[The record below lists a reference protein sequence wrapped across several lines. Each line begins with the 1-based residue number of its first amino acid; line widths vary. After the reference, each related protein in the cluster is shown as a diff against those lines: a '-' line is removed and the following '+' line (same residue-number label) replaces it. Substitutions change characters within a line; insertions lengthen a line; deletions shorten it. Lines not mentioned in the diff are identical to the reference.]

1 MPGADWPIA
10 YGFGLVQDQWLC
22 LTYIGAVVLLLAVSP
37 GVDPRGSR
45 LFGLAGRMALTNYM
59 VQAAVLDAL
68 ASGYGFGL
76 KLRPRVYVA
85 AAVAA
90 LRPRGRG
97 EPRVAG
103 ALPVRAARV
112 ALALVHLCAP
122 AAASAC
128 RRSGRARDVASGLL
142 YRRARRFRM
151 SNQRV
156 VLITGASSGV
166 GQATAR
172 LLAQQ
177 GHKVF
182 GTSRAP
188 TGAEPVANLTMVA
201 LDVRSDASVAACVNA
216 VSSQAGRVDVLVNNA
231 GYELGGALEEHSI
244 DEAKA
249 QFETNFFG
257 VVRMTKAVLPLMR
270 RQKEGQIVNI
280 SSLSGLRADSVHGH
294 VFRQQVRRGRLHRS
308 AAHGAQAAQHP
319 CLADRARLPQVA
331 DDGQAAGGGRT
342 DRGLRAVAATRVQGH
357 SGCRGEGAAPGTGRG
372 DRVEESWP
380 ARPHGYATWL
390 EDKRILFRA

>member
-1 MPGADWPIA
+1 
-10 YGFGLVQDQWLC
+10 
-22 LTYIGAVVLLLAVSP
+22 
-37 GVDPRGSR
+37 
-45 LFGLAGRMALTNYM
+45 
-59 VQAAVLDAL
+59 
-68 ASGYGFGL
+68 
-76 KLRPRVYVA
+76 
-85 AAVAA
+85 
-90 LRPRGRG
+90 
-97 EPRVAG
+97 
-103 ALPVRAARV
+103 
-112 ALALVHLCAP
+112 
-122 AAASAC
+122 
-128 RRSGRARDVASGLL
+128 
-142 YRRARRFRM
+142 M

-188 TGAEPVANLTMVA
+188 TSAEQVANLTMVA

-270 RQKEGQIVNI
+270 RQKQGQIVNI
-280 SSLSGLRADSVHGH
+280 SSLSGFAPIPFMGMYSASKCAVEGYTEALRMELKPLNIH
-294 VFRQQVRRGRLHRS
+294 VSQIEPGFLKSPMMDKRLAVAERIGDYEPWRQRAFKAVRDAEEKGLRPERVAEAVSKILASPAPRLRYMV
-308 AAHGAQAAQHP
+308 G
-319 CLADRARLPQVA
+319 
-331 DDGQAAGGGRT
+331 GQAHVISRLKRFFPERAFEMGARST
-342 DRGLRAVAATRVQGH
+342 FKLDRDA
-357 SGCRGEGAAPGTGRG
+357 
-372 DRVEESWP
+372 
-380 ARPHGYATWL
+380 
-390 EDKRILFRA
+390 

>member
-1 MPGADWPIA
+1 MP
-10 YGFGLVQDQWLC
+10 
-22 LTYIGAVVLLLAVSP
+22 
-37 GVDPRGSR
+37 
-45 LFGLAGRMALTNYM
+45 
-59 VQAAVLDAL
+59 
-68 ASGYGFGL
+68 
-76 KLRPRVYVA
+76 
-85 AAVAA
+85 
-90 LRPRGRG
+90 
-97 EPRVAG
+97 
-103 ALPVRAARV
+103 
-112 ALALVHLCAP
+112 
-122 AAASAC
+122 
-128 RRSGRARDVASGLL
+128 
-142 YRRARRFRM
+142 
-151 SNQRV
+151 NQRV

-188 TGAEPVANLTMVA
+188 TSAEAVANLTMVA

-280 SSLSGLRADSVHGH
+280 SSLSALAPIPFMGMY
-294 VFRQQVRRGRLHRS
+294 S
-308 AAHGAQAAQHP
+308 ASKWA
-319 CLADRARLPQVA
+319 L
-331 DDGQAAGGGRT
+331 DGYTEA
-342 DRGLRAVAATRVQGH
+342 L
-357 SGCRGEGAAPGTGRG
+357 
-372 DRVEESWP
+372 RVELKPLNIGVSQIEPGFLKSP
-380 ARPHGYATWL
+380 MM
-390 EDKRILFRA
+390 DKRQVVAERIGDYELWRQRAFKAIRDSEERGPPPALVAETVLKIVASPAPRLRYVIGRQANVVSRLRRFMPERAFEMGARSTFSLDRDV